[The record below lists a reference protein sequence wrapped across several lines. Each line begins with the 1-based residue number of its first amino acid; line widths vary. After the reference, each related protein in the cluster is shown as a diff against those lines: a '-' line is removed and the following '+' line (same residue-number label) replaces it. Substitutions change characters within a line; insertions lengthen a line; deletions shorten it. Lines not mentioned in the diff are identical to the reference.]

1 MATRIAFSPQYL
13 WPVKAE
19 NRNRFRLP
27 VPVEENINDLNFY
40 KLFGQIETLAWFF
53 KQGTTRT
60 TE

>member
-1 MATRIAFSPQYL
+1 MAIHVMFLPQYL
-13 WPVKAE
+13 WPVRAK
-19 NRNRFRLP
+19 NRNRFCLP

-53 KQGTTRT
+53 EQGTTRT